1 MSDIR
6 YKWNDGLNS
15 VQVSGDVSL
24 PQFKVITW
32 TCNLQERTNVIDF
45 RFDLFDKKGIWV
57 TLNCDFLKWRNLIFS
72 QLEFRQLWIQS
83 YQLKLTDNLE
93 RSEMK
98 SCSLSFTQFPS
109 ILPNFGKLPRNAAS
123 LILPFAAMPPAL
135 NSIFWTWLFRADI
148 SFYIVF
154 LIWHFQQQSRPAM

>member
-1 MSDIR
+1 MEEPD
-6 YKWNDGLNS
+6 L
-15 VQVSGDVSL
+15 L
-24 PQFKVITW
+24 PTW
-32 TCNLQERTNVIDF
+32 IP
-45 RFDLFDKKGIWV
+45 K
-57 TLNCDFLKWRNLIFS
+57 
-72 QLEFRQLWIQS
+72 LWIQS

-148 SFYIVF
+148 
-154 LIWHFQQQSRPAM
+154 